1 MDGSGPAVPPR
12 TKVTAEAVRTRKLE
26 LNLPDATSQQSA
38 AAWFRGVLRLPD
50 ELKQNCVDDIVDL
63 MRRFVELLSSEHQA
77 VVTEAASVVAANIA
91 ASPGENSSSRVIDSG
106 AVPLLIK
113 LLGSTDKRAAG
124 FLQRAVVRGGGGS
137 GRIDL
142 PW

>member
-1 MDGSGPAVPPR
+1 MPLLLRFVRLGSGSGC
-12 TKVTAEAVRTRKLE
+12 TG
-26 LNLPDATSQQSA
+26 
-38 AAWFRGVLRLPD
+38 WFRGVLRLPD

-77 VVTEAASVVAANIA
+77 VVTEAASVVANIA